1 MTNDSELSLIW
12 RHLTNTYCELHQT
25 DRNSPQHRY
34 LTQLAEMYRL
44 EYRHLTS
51 TYR

>member
-12 RHLTNTYCELHQT
+12 RQLTNIYQQL
-25 DRNSPQHRY
+25 NSTNNTAQQAY

>member
-1 MTNDSELSLIW
+1 MTNEQELATIW
-12 RHLTNTYCELHQT
+12 RQLTTTYQQL
-25 DRNSPQHRY
+25 NSANGQAQRRY
-34 LTQLAEMYRL
+34 LQQLAEMYRL

>member
-1 MTNDSELSLIW
+1 MTNESELAHIW
-12 RHLTNTYCELHQT
+12 RHLTDTYQQLNRATTTAQ
-25 DRNSPQHRY
+25 RAY